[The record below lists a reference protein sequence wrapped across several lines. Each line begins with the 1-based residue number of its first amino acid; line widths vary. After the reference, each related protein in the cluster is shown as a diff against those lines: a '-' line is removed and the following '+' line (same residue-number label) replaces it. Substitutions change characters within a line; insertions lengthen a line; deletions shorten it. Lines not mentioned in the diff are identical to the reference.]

1 MVGYQRGL
9 VWARI
14 MLIAL
19 AAYAGAITVTA
30 IVQYWIDSHDLQVES
45 AARSQ
50 ADLASPTPMGSK
62 VDYTLIF
69 QRNLFG
75 SEASVAEGAP
85 EHAAPVVVGLTLR
98 GTAGIGSQGFA
109 VFEETSSGKQDIFAT
124 GERIFDGPKLVSVDT
139 GSAVILRNGHRE
151 TLEIPTE
158 EEEKAREAG
167 GRRDAS
173 GAVDTGPSGIRAVG
187 GGNYLVD
194 RREVEQTIENLNTVI
209 TQVRAVP
216 MMKDGES
223 MGFRLFSIR
232 KGSIFDRMGLQ
243 NGDIVQ
249 RVNDVALTDP
259 TRAAGLLE
267 EIQTA
272 DRVKVDLL
280 RQDKP
285 NTLTY
290 KIQ

>member
-9 VWARI
+9 AWARI
-14 MLIAL
+14 TLIAL

-30 IVQYWIDSHDLQVES
+30 IVQYWIDSHDFQVES

-50 ADLASPTPMGSK
+50 ADLSSQTPADSK

-85 EHAAPVVVGLTLR
+85 EHAASAVVDLALR

-124 GERIFDGPKLVSVDT
+124 GDLVFDGPKLVSVDT
-139 GSAVILRNGHRE
+139 GSAVILRNGRRE
-151 TLEIPTE
+151 TFEIVSE
-158 EEEKAREAG
+158 ETDKAP
-167 GRRDAS
+167 DAKRNT
-173 GAVDTGPSGIRAVG
+173 GAAADTGASGIRAVG

-232 KGSIFDRMGLQ
+232 KGSVFDRMGLQ

-259 TRAAGLLE
+259 ARAAGLLE